1 MGKKKTNFTTSQQ
14 QAIEDA
20 GHNILVSA
28 SAGSGKTT
36 VLVERVIQKILHG
49 VNVDQLLVVTFTEAA
64 ASEMRDRIQQA
75 LQQAIA
81 ESHEPAQ
88 RQHLNQQLNRLGTA
102 NISTLHAFCLQLIQ
116 RYYYVID
123 LDPVFRLLT
132 DDTEATL
139 LREDVWSDLRE
150 ELYETDNQF
159 DQLTANF
166 SNDRSDD
173 GLTDLVMR
181 LFDFAN
187 ANPDPAAWLAQL
199 PQAYEL
205 ATDQPTASHF
215 FQRQLQPL
223 LTDELFQADQD
234 LKSAQ
239 ETIQHTELAKL
250 GDCLTADR
258 QQVAQLTAQL
268 STASWDQLRQ
278 EFLAFKFQRA
288 PSVRKLSD
296 EDKVAKTTAMT
307 FRQQAKK
314 RIAALADDYFALD
327 ADHLV
332 EVMKS
337 ARQLVSH
344 LVLVVNLFAKA
355 FRQEKQHRHV
365 LDFSDLEHF
374 TLAILTADNER
385 GKQVRLALR
394 QHFNEV
400 LVDEYQD
407 INRLQEEILTTVSQK
422 DPGNMFMV
430 GDVKQSIYAFRLAD
444 PSLFLNKYHQF
455 AQSQTSGQRI
465 NLAENFRSVANI
477 DHFTNL
483 IFSQLMDKTVG
494 EMTYDGAAKLIAGA
508 QYPETVPKT
517 AALLVYETD
526 SAKADPEKSV
536 GNKET
541 TKEIP
546 EQFMLDD
553 KIQGQAAI
561 VGQRIKQLIAHGQI
575 YDRKQGALRP
585 VTYQDIAIL
594 TPTRKNNL
602 VLLDWFK
609 RLEIPVV
616 VNGGQSYFQTT
627 EIQIM
632 MALLSIIDNPY
643 QDIPLVSVLRSP
655 IVGLD
660 ENELAFL
667 RINQRTGDYF
677 QALLAFTDRFK
688 QQSDVTDFQQQLNKK
703 VSRFLAQLNQFRK
716 LARDNQLVT
725 LIWTIYNETG
735 FLDYVGGMPAGA
747 QRQAN
752 LHALY
757 ERAHVYEA
765 SSFKGLF
772 QFVRFIK
779 QMQAKDKD
787 LGEAPAQAVE
797 DAVSI
802 MTIHGSKGLEF
813 PIVFLFDA
821 THQFNQESLRS
832 QTILD
837 DRFGIGITYLEPQ
850 KRIEISLPQK
860 KLAQTLVQRRQAAEQ
875 MRLLYVAL
883 TRAEQQLFIVGSYA
897 NQTQALANWQRAFQS
912 QNLVLNPSLRSGT
925 TNFMDWLGMCL
936 VRHPKFEQ
944 RLLTQSRSTTNLLQ
958 NDPSQFEIKFYQ
970 ADQILPAE
978 MTKPDKVNWPE
989 KFKKA
994 AQTTDFS
1001 SLNVDQ
1007 INQVLKLQYRYQ
1019 AATQTTAYQAVSEV
1033 KRLFDEPDSNQLN
1046 RMPLDAAKKKPGT
1059 HRYVAQDFIV
1069 PKFMQATQQVSP
1081 TAVGTATHLVLQK
1094 LDLHT
1099 PPTVASIDQLIQK
1112 LVTQNI
1118 LTAAVAEHINQA
1130 HILKFFDSQ
1139 LGQQLLMQPDQVVRE
1154 APFSLLLPA
1163 KQLFAGFAADD
1174 PAQILIH
1181 GIMDGYLVTSD
1192 QVILF
1197 DYKTDY
1203 VPQQHPEA
1211 KREKLRQ
1218 RYAGQVNIYAAALS
1232 QILGR
1237 PVTHKY
1243 LYLLASGDLLAV

>member
-14 QAIEDA
+14 QAIKDS
-20 GHNILVSA
+20 GRDILVSA

-75 LQQAIA
+75 LQQALTD
-81 ESHEPAQ
+81 SHDPKQ

-181 LFDFAN
+181 LFNFAN
-187 ANPDPAAWLAQL
+187 ANPDPAAWLEQL
-199 PQAYEL
+199 PQAYDL
-205 ATDQPTASHF
+205 RTDQPTESQF
-215 FQRQLQPL
+215 FQQQLRPL
-223 LTDELFQADQD
+223 LADELFQADQD

-250 GDCLTADR
+250 GDCLTADQ
-258 QQVAQLTAQL
+258 QQVAQLKSQLETA
-268 STASWDQLRQ
+268 TWDQLRQ
-278 EFLAFKFQRA
+278 QFLAFKLQRA
-288 PSVRKLSD
+288 PSLRKLSD
-296 EDKVAKTTAMT
+296 EDKAAKATAMD

-314 RIAALADDYFALD
+314 RVVALADDYFALD
-327 ADHLV
+327 ARHLV

-337 ARQLVSH
+337 AKQLVSH

-365 LDFSDLEHF
+365 LDFNDLEHF
-374 TLAILTADNER
+374 ALKILTADNER
-385 GKQVRLALR
+385 GKQVRLALQ
-394 QHFNEV
+394 QHYNEV

-422 DPGNMFMV
+422 EPGNMFMV

-455 AQSQTSGQRI
+455 AESQTSGQRI

-494 EMTYDGAAKLIAGA
+494 EMTYDQAAKLVAGA
-508 QYPETVPKT
+508 QYPETVRQT
-517 AALLVYETD
+517 AELLVYETD
-526 SAKADPEKSV
+526 SAKADPKKTAE
-536 GNKET
+536 NKEA

-561 VGQRIKQLIAHGQI
+561 VGQRIKQLVAHGQI
-575 YDRKQGALRP
+575 YDRKQGTLRP

-677 QALLAFTDRFK
+677 QALLAFMGKFN
-688 QQSDVTDFQQQLNKK
+688 QQTDVTNFQKQLYKK
-703 VSRFLAQLNQFRK
+703 VNRFLTQLNQFRK

-813 PIVFLFDA
+813 PVVFLFDA

-860 KLAQTLVQRRQAAEQ
+860 KMAQTFVQRRQAAEQ

-883 TRAEQQLFIVGSYA
+883 TRAEQRLFIVGSYHD
-897 NQTQALANWQRAFQS
+897 QKQALANWQRAFQS
-912 QNLVLNPSLRSGT
+912 RNLVLNPSLRSGT

-936 VRHPKFEQ
+936 VRHPKFKQ
-944 RLLTQSRSTTNLLQ
+944 DLLPQVHATRLLQDDAS
-958 NDPSQFEIKFYQ
+958 DFEVKFYQ
-970 ADQILPAE
+970 AAQILPPDMMA
-978 MTKPDKVNWPE
+978 PDKENWPE
-989 KFKKA
+989 KFTKA

-1007 INQVLKLQYRYQ
+1007 INQVLNFQYHYQ

-1033 KRLFDEPDSNQLN
+1033 KRLFDEPDSSQLN
-1046 RMPLDAAKKKPGT
+1046 PMQLDAKKKKPGT

-1069 PKFMQATQQVSP
+1069 PEFMQATQQVSSI
-1081 TAVGTATHLVLQK
+1081 AVGTATHLVLQK

-1099 PPTVASIDQLIQK
+1099 PPTLASIDQLVQK
-1112 LVTQNI
+1112 LVAQNI
-1118 LTAAVAEHINQA
+1118 LTAAVAQHINQA
-1130 HILKFFDSQ
+1130 HILKFFDSP
-1139 LGQQLLMQPDQVVRE
+1139 LGQQLLAQPDQVVRE

-1163 KQLFAGFAADD
+1163 KQLFTGFASDD

-1181 GIMDGYLVTSD
+1181 GIMDGYLVTAD
-1192 QVILF
+1192 QVVLF

-1211 KREKLRQ
+1211 KREQLRQ

-1243 LYLLASGDLLAV
+1243 LYLLASGDLLKV